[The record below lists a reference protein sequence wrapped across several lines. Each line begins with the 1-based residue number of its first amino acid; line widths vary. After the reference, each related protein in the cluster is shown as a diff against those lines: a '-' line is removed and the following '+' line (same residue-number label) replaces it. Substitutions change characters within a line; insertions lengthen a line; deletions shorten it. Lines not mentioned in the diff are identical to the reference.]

1 MTARAL
7 AAGLAAA
14 LSIMFASAGAAHADT
29 PGYINSVAGHAQ
41 AEKAEFTVPASVSIA
56 QAILESRS
64 GESKLA
70 REDNNQH
77 GLKCAAADRPGPI
90 AIRCRAYQTQEC
102 TPGCHTVTAYF
113 RVFAN
118 VRDSFRDHGRLLTS
132 SPSYAHALPYRND
145 PDRFAREIGKVYATD
160 GSYGEKV
167 VKLMKDHNLY
177 RFDSGGPP
185 PSGPAELIISSGN
198 TDFTGDGKE
207 DIATFTRGSTAD
219 AYVAASTGSGF
230 SGTSQK
236 WHDWFAAGS
245 EIPLTGDFNGD
256 GKADVATFTRGTT
269 ADVFVALSTG
279 SGFSGTSVKWHDWF
293 AMGSEIPA
301 VGDFNGDNKDDI
313 AVFTRGDAADVY
325 VALSTGS
332 SFSGTSLK
340 WHDFFAAGAEI
351 PAIGDFNGDG
361 KDDIATFTRGATAD
375 VYVAL
380 STGSSFS
387 GTSLKWHDWFAAS
400 SEIPAIGDFNGDGK
414 DDIVTFTRGDTAD
427 VYVALSDGGKF
438 TGTTVKWHDWFAMG
452 GEVPGVG
459 DFNGDGKDDIIT
471 FTRGPAADV
480 YVATSTGSGFTGTS
494 QKWHDWFAYEGEIP
508 APAVL

>member
-1 MTARAL
+1 
-7 AAGLAAA
+7 
-14 LSIMFASAGAAHADT
+14 
-29 PGYINSVAGHAQ
+29 
-41 AEKAEFTVPASVSIA
+41 
-56 QAILESRS
+56 
-64 GESKLA
+64 
-70 REDNNQH
+70 
-77 GLKCAAADRPGPI
+77 
-90 AIRCRAYQTQEC
+90 
-102 TPGCHTVTAYF
+102 
-113 RVFAN
+113 
-118 VRDSFRDHGRLLTS
+118 
-132 SPSYAHALPYRND
+132 
-145 PDRFAREIGKVYATD
+145 
-160 GSYGEKV
+160 
-167 VKLMKDHNLY
+167 MKDHNLY